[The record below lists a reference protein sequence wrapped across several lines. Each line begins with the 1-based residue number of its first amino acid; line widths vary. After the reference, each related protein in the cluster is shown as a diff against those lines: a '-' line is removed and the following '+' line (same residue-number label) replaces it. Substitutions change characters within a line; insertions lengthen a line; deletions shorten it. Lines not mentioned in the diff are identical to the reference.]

1 MEQAKKECILAAAA
15 RAFARFGFKKAAV
28 EEIAKDAGVAKG
40 TVYLAADTKEDLFY
54 QAIHREVRAW
64 VADSAKII
72 DPRVPADQ
80 LLIQCAQAGMK
91 YMENRPLVRDL
102 LFGNHQL
109 LLPEWAER
117 LDELRELGRH
127 NLTEILRL
135 GVRQGR
141 FRDGLDIEEVSHVL
155 EDVAL
160 TTHVFYHRPR
170 PDREARIARRMAAA
184 FDLLLNGLSPRE
196 VAPKQDAG
204 AKHKTHEVSV

>member
-54 QAIHREVRAW
+54 QAVHREVRAW

-80 LLIQCAQAGMK
+80 LLIQCAQAGMQ

-109 LLPEWAER
+109 LLPEWADR
-117 LDELRELGRH
+117 LDELRELGRQ

-141 FRDGLDIEEVSHVL
+141 FRDGLDLEEVSHVL

-170 PDREARIARRMAAA
+170 PDREARVARRMAAA

-196 VAPKQDAG
+196 VAPKQK
-204 AKHKTHEVSV
+204 AKHQEVSV

>member
-1 MEQAKKECILAAAA
+1 VEQAKKECILAAAA

-28 EEIAKDAGVAKG
+28 EEIAKEAGVAKG

-54 QAIHREVRAW
+54 QAVHREVRAW
-64 VADSAKII
+64 VAESAKII
-72 DPRVPADQ
+72 DPRKPADQ
-80 LLIQCAQAGMK
+80 LLLEAAQAGMQ
-91 YMENRPLVRDL
+91 YMEQRPLVRDL

-109 LLPEWAER
+109 LLPEWADR
-117 LDELRELGRH
+117 LDELRELGRA
-127 NLTEILRL
+127 NLVEILRL

-170 PDREARIARRMAAA
+170 PDREARIARRMRAA
-184 FDLLLNGLSPRE
+184 FDLLLNGLLPRE
-196 VAPKQDAG
+196 VAAKQVA
-204 AKHKTHEVSV
+204 V